1 MNERKYGIFLSYIN
15 MIIYAV
21 AGFIY
26 LPILLYYIG
35 INEYGIYQLIGS
47 FIAYFSIM
55 DFGLSSSVTRFYIKY
70 KTLNDKIN
78 MENVLAIAV
87 RAYGIIAIILLILG
101 CICYF
106 NIDKIFSNSMT
117 KDEIEVAKNLF
128 LLLLFNMIITVTT
141 MIFRAVLIS
150 HEKFLFIKGLETFQ
164 SILQPILVVLVLQEY
179 PSAFSVAL
187 VQTVCNVFLIFLR
200 VYYCFNK
207 LNIVIKYHYW
217 NSKLIKEFKKLSLSV
232 FIVTLIDQ
240 VFFKTNQIILG
251 IISGPSDVAIY
262 AVAAQIYLNY
272 MVLSQIIVGV
282 YVPYVTELVTKKE
295 PIEILSQLFIKIG
308 RWQYF
313 LLGAIC
319 SGFFIFGKQFI
330 NIWAG
335 ENFNDA
341 YWITL
346 IVIVPFTIDL
356 IQNIGLSILQAQNKY
371 DFRAKVYF
379 CMGLFNIG
387 LAIPLGYKYGGIGCA
402 IATGLSMFIGNG
414 IIMNWYYAN
423 EIKLDIKIFWK
434 NISNITISIV
444 VLTIVFY
451 YINNFF
457 ITISVI
463 GFIIKLLIYMIS
475 YILIMYKFV
484 MNIEE
489 KKKVK
494 AIFIKK

>member
-15 MIIYAV
+15 MIIYAI

-55 DFGLSSSVTRFYIKY
+55 DFGLTSSVTRFYIKY
-70 KTLNDKIN
+70 KTLNDKVN
-78 MENVLAIAV
+78 MENVLAIAM
-87 RAYGIIAIILLILG
+87 RAYGIIAIILLFLG

-106 NIDKIFSNSMT
+106 NIDKIFSSNMT
-117 KDEIEVAKNLF
+117 NAEIETAKDLF
-128 LLLLFNMIITVTT
+128 LLLLFNMVISIST
-141 MIFRAVLIS
+141 MIFRAILIS
-150 HEKFLFIKGLETFQ
+150 HEKFLFIKGIETFQ
-164 SILQPILVVLVLQEY
+164 SLIQPILVVLVLQEY

-187 VQTVCNVFLIFLR
+187 VQTGCNIFLILLR

-217 NSKLIKEFKKLSLSV
+217 NNKLIKDLKKLSLSI

-251 IISGPSDVAIY
+251 IISGPTNVAIY
-262 AVAAQIYLNY
+262 AVAAQIYINY
-272 MVLSQIIVGV
+272 MVLSQIIVSV

-295 PIEILSQLFIKIG
+295 SVKVLSQLFIKIG

-335 ENFNDA
+335 KEFSDA

-371 DFRAKVYF
+371 DFRAKIYF
-379 CMGLFNIG
+379 CMGLLNLG

-414 IIMNWYYAN
+414 IIMNWYYVKK
-423 EIKLDIKIFWK
+423 IKLNIKDFWINIF
-434 NISNITISIV
+434 NITIAIIF
-444 VLTIVFY
+444 LTIVFY
-451 YINNFF
+451 FINNLVVTTS
-457 ITISVI
+457 II
-463 GFIIKLLIYMIS
+463 GFVIKLLIYVIS
-475 YILIMYKFV
+475 YILMMYNFI

-489 KKKVK
+489 KKKIRS
-494 AIFIKK
+494 IFTRK

>member
-1 MNERKYGIFLSYIN
+1 MNERKYGILLSYIN

-21 AGFIY
+21 TGFIY

-78 MENVLAIAV
+78 MENLLAIAV
-87 RAYGIIAIILLILG
+87 RAYFIIAMILLILG

-106 NIDKIFSNSMT
+106 NIDRIFYNSMSINEL
-117 KDEIEVAKNLF
+117 EIAKNLF
-128 LLLLFNMIITVTT
+128 LLLLFNMVITLTT
-141 MIFRAVLIS
+141 MIFRSILIS
-150 HEKFLFIKGLETFQ
+150 YERFLFIKGLETLQ
-164 SILQPILVVLVLQEY
+164 SLLQPILVILLLQEY

-187 VQTVCNVFLIFLR
+187 VQTGCNIFLILLR

-217 NSKLIKEFKKLSLSV
+217 NSKLIKEFKKLALSIFV
-232 FIVTLIDQ
+232 VTLIDQ

-251 IISGPSDVAIY
+251 IISGSFEVAIY

-272 MVLSQIIVGV
+272 MLLSQIIVGV

-295 PIEILSQLFIKIG
+295 PIKVLSQLFIQIG

-330 NIWAG
+330 YIWAG
-335 ENFNDA
+335 KDFNDA

-346 IVIVPFTIDL
+346 IIIIPFTIDL
-356 IQNIGLSILQAQNKY
+356 IQNIGLSILQAKNKY

-379 CMGLFNIG
+379 CMGIFNLS

-402 IATGLSMFIGNG
+402 VATGLSMFIGNG

-423 EIKLDIKIFWK
+423 EIKLDIRNFWK
-434 NISNITISIV
+434 NIFNITVAILL
-444 VLTIVFY
+444 LTMVFY
-451 YINNFF
+451 YINNLVL
-457 ITISVI
+457 TDSVS
-463 GFIIKLLIYMIS
+463 GFIIKLLIYMIV
-475 YILIMYKFV
+475 YILVMYSFI
-484 MNIEE
+484 MNIKE
-489 KKKVK
+489 KEKVRS
-494 AIFIKK
+494 IFIRK

>member
-1 MNERKYGIFLSYIN
+1 MNERKYGIFLSYFN
-15 MIIYAV
+15 MIIYAIT
-21 AGFIY
+21 GFIY

-35 INEYGIYQLIGS
+35 MNEYGIYQLIGS
-47 FIAYFSIM
+47 FIAYFSVM

-87 RAYGIIAIILLILG
+87 RAYSIIAIILLVLG

-117 KDEIEVAKNLF
+117 DNEIEIAKNLF
-128 LLLLFNMIITVTT
+128 LLLLFNMVITVTT
-141 MIFRAVLIS
+141 MIFRAILVS
-150 HEKFLFIKGLETFQ
+150 YEKFLFIKGLETFQ

-187 VQTVCNVFLIFLR
+187 VQTGCNIFLILLR

-217 NSKLIKEFKKLSLSV
+217 NSKLIKEFKKLALSI

-251 IISGPSDVAIY
+251 IISGPSDVAVY

-272 MVLSQIIVGV
+272 MVLSQIIVSV

-295 PIEILSQLFIKIG
+295 PIKVLSQLFIRIG

-335 ENFNDA
+335 KNFNDA

-371 DFRAKVYF
+371 DFRAKIYF
-379 CMGLFNIG
+379 CMGLLNLG

-414 IIMNWYYAN
+414 IIMNWYYAS
-423 EIKLDIKIFWK
+423 EIKLDINIFWK
-434 NISNITISIV
+434 NIFNITVAISL
-444 VLTIVFY
+444 LTIIFY
-451 YINNFF
+451 YINVLV
-457 ITISVI
+457 ITDSVS

-475 YILIMYKFV
+475 YILVMYNFI

-489 KKKVK
+489 KEKVRS
-494 AIFIKK
+494 IFIKK